1 MNINHITCL
10 ALACTLAAMT
20 SCRENREEGYRS
32 RTDTNDWII
41 ATLREQYLWNE
52 TLNEGANRYAEPD
65 IYFSNV
71 LSRTGNGGRSDSYSF
86 IDVSGDTGRLDSVT
100 ATYGLHYYT
109 ETTSGRDLA
118 ARVLAV
124 ADGSPAYIAGIR
136 RGDWITGVN
145 GIILTEQ
152 TLASLDRGGAATFT
166 RATCAYDAGEETYVW
181 TNTDTVAV
189 AAARYADGRPF
200 ACDTTYDIGGHRI
213 GYLKVNPGV
222 SAGTYTGELARVLS
236 AMSGCTDLIVDM
248 RYCGDNDVRFVTDLA
263 AGLLDEGMDD
273 SPFLTLRHNDLHTD
287 SDSTITLGDATGIH
301 LGCSHIYAIT
311 DGDTG
316 RTNESFIHGLMAYI
330 DVTVIGQTSEGSNV
344 VLGCFACPAYPQYV
358 IYPVVAAYASADE
371 TADPSQRI
379 TPDLEADE
387 RTNEVTAYK
396 ALGDTAELMLSRA
409 IDVVINGLPTDDEGG
424 EPVTE

>member
-52 TLNEGANRYAEPD
+52 TLNESANRYAEPD

-145 GIILTEQ
+145 GIILT
-152 TLASLDRGGAATFT
+152 
-166 RATCAYDAGEETYVW
+166 W

-330 DVTVIGQTSEGSNV
+330 DVTVIGQTSEGTWRPMPRQTRRQTRRN
-344 VLGCFACPAYPQYV
+344 
-358 IYPVVAAYASADE
+358 AS
-371 TADPSQRI
+371 P
-379 TPDLEADE
+379 
-387 RTNEVTAYK
+387 
-396 ALGDTAELMLSRA
+396 
-409 IDVVINGLPTDDEGG
+409 PTSK
-424 EPVTE
+424 PTSAPTK